1 MKFQK
6 QGRKLTIL
14 HKKLIVDNS
23 KMNVGP
29 VRTYRQIKENVG
41 GYNNVGA
48 SKQDFKN
55 FHRDLKAY
63 IYESDAQMF
72 IDIFSKKILLWSAF
86 FPTLI
91 WMKTIISAELYG
103 QTPFVERIMLYLVI
117 WYLLT
122 QHTKQTDI
130 T

>member
-72 IDIFSKKILLWSAF
+72 IDIFSKKKLLWSAF
-86 FPTLI
+86 FSTLI